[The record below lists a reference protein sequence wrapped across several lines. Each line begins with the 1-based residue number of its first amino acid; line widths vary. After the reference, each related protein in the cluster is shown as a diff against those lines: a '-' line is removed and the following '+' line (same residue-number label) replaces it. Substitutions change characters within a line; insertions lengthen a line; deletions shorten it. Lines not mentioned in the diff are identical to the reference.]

1 MPIITIYQGASGNGQ
16 ELAEAVAAALEY
28 RCWGRAELVEA
39 ARRYGI
45 IELKLSELLKNASQ
59 QWERLSPDFGRYR
72 GALQAALCEAVLGGT
87 LVYHGHSGQE
97 LLRGIRHVIKV
108 LLTAP
113 MDYRIEQVKARQ
125 NVTKEEARRY
135 IEITDEARS
144 RRLMAMFGADWRD
157 PTRYD
162 LVLNRGYMSL
172 ESATR
177 IIVEAAQLEE
187 YQPTALSEQQFE
199 DLSLAARVNAS
210 LGASPECSGWVFNV
224 RAKNGHVY
232 ISAIDHNGVS
242 QTQVV
247 KVVERVPGVNQ
258 VTTDFGEHLS

>member
-1 MPIITIYQGASGNGQ
+1 MPIITIYHGASGNGQ

-45 IELKLSELLKNASQ
+45 IELKLSELLRNATQ
-59 QWERLSPDFGRYR
+59 QWEPLSPDFGRYR
-72 GALQAALCEAVLGGT
+72 VALQAALCEAVLGGT

-97 LLRGIRHVIKV
+97 ILQGIRHVVKI

-125 NVTKEEARRY
+125 NVTEEEARRY

-157 PTRYD
+157 PLRYD
-162 LVLNRGYMSL
+162 LVLNLGQMSL
-172 ESATR
+172 ESAKR
-177 IIVEAAQLEE
+177 IIVEVAQFEE
-187 YQPTALSEQQFE
+187 YQPTAISEQKFE

-210 LGASPECSGWVFNV
+210 LASSPECSGWVFNV
-224 RAKNGHVY
+224 RAESGHVH
-232 ISAIDHNGVS
+232 ISAINQTGAP

-247 KVVERVPGVNQ
+247 KVAERVPGVKQ
-258 VTTDFGEHLS
+258 VTADFGGYLS

>member
-1 MPIITIYQGASGNGQ
+1 MPIITICQGASGNGQ
-16 ELAEAVAAALEY
+16 ELAEAVAAAVEY

-59 QWERLSPDFGRYR
+59 HWERLSPDFGRYR

-97 LLRGIRHVIKV
+97 LLPGIRHVIKI

-125 NVTKEEARRY
+125 NVTEEEARRH
-135 IEITDEARS
+135 IEITDEAR
-144 RRLMAMFGADWRD
+144 RQRLMAMFAVDWRD

-162 LVLNRGYMSL
+162 LVLNLGHMSL
-172 ESATR
+172 ESAKR

-187 YQPTALSEQQFE
+187 YQPTAISEQQFE

-210 LGASPECSGWVFNV
+210 LGASPECSGWAFNV
-224 RAKNGHVY
+224 RAESGHVY
-232 ISAIDHNGVS
+232 ISVIDQTGVS
-242 QTQVV
+242 HTQVV
-247 KVVERVPGVNQ
+247 KVAEKVPGVNQ
-258 VTTDFGEHLS
+258 VTTDFGGYLS

>member
-16 ELAEAVAAALEY
+16 KLAEAVAAALNY

-45 IELKLSELLKNASQ
+45 IELKLNELLKNDSQ

-72 GALQAALCEAVLGGT
+72 SALQAALCEAVMGGM

-97 LLRGIRHVIKV
+97 LLPGVRHVIKI

-113 MDYRIEQVKARQ
+113 MEFRIEQVQARQ
-125 NVTKEEARRY
+125 KVTANEARRY

-162 LVLNRGYMSL
+162 LVLNRGHMSL
-172 ESATR
+172 ESAKR

-187 YQPTALSEQQFE
+187 YQPTALSEKQFE
-199 DLSLAARVNAS
+199 NLSLAARVSAS
-210 LGASPECSGWVFNV
+210 LASSPECSGWVFNV
-224 RAKNGHVY
+224 RAESGHVY
-232 ISAIDHNGVS
+232 ISTMDQAGVS
-242 QTQVV
+242 QSQVA
-247 KVVERVPGVNQ
+247 KVAKRVPGVSR
-258 VTTDFGEHLS
+258 VTTDFGGYLS

>member
-39 ARRYGI
+39 ARHYGI
-45 IELKLSELLKNASQ
+45 IELKLSGILTNASQ
-59 QWERLSPDFGRYR
+59 EWERLSPDFERYR
-72 GALQAALCEAVLGGT
+72 VTLQAALCEAVLGDT
-87 LVYHGHSGQE
+87 LVYHGHSGHE
-97 LLRGIRHVIKV
+97 LLQSVRHVIKI

-113 MDYRIEQVKARQ
+113 MEFRIEQVKARQ
-125 NVTKEEARRY
+125 NVTEEEARRY

-162 LVLNRGYMSL
+162 LVLNLGHMSL
-172 ESATR
+172 ESAKR

-199 DLSLAARVNAS
+199 NLSLAAKVHAS
-210 LGASPECSGWVFNV
+210 LAASQECSGWVFDV
-224 RAKNGHVY
+224 RAEKGHVY
-232 ISAIDHNGVS
+232 ISAINQTGVS

-247 KVVERVPGVNQ
+247 KVAERVPGVNQ
-258 VTTDFGEHLS
+258 VTTDFGGYLS

>member
-16 ELAEAVAAALEY
+16 ELAEAVAAALGY

-45 IELKLSELLKNASQ
+45 IELKLNEILKNASQ
-59 QWERLSPDFGRYR
+59 QWEHLSPDFGRYR
-72 GALQAALCEAVLGGT
+72 IASQAALCEAVLGGM
-87 LVYHGHSGQE
+87 LVYHGHSGHE
-97 LLRGIRHVIKV
+97 LLQGIGHVVKI

-125 NVTKEEARRY
+125 NVTEEEARRY

-144 RRLMAMFGADWRD
+144 RRLMAMFGVDWRD

-162 LVLNRGYMSL
+162 LVLNLGHMSL
-172 ESATR
+172 ESAKR

-199 DLSLAARVNAS
+199 NLSLAARVHAS
-210 LGASPECSGWVFNV
+210 LAASPACSGCVFNV
-224 RAKNGHVY
+224 RAENGRVY
-232 ISAIDHNGVS
+232 ISAINQTGIS

-247 KVVERVPGVNQ
+247 KVAERVPGVNQ
-258 VTTDFGEHLS
+258 VTTDFGGYLS

>member
-59 QWERLSPDFGRYR
+59 QWDRLSPDFGRYR
-72 GALQAALCEAVLGGT
+72 VALQAALCEAVLGGT

-97 LLRGIRHVIKV
+97 LLRGVDHVIKV

-113 MDYRIEQVKARQ
+113 MEFRIEQVKARQ
-125 NVTKEEARRY
+125 NVTEEEARRY

-144 RRLMAMFGADWRD
+144 RRLMAMFGVDWRD

-162 LVLNRGYMSL
+162 LVLNLGHMSV
-172 ESATR
+172 ESAKR

-187 YQPTALSEQQFE
+187 YQPTPLSEKQFE

-210 LGASPECSGWVFNV
+210 LAASPECSGWIFDVHAEGGRV
-224 RAKNGHVY
+224 T
-232 ISAIDHNGVS
+232 ISAINQNGVS
-242 QTQVV
+242 QAQVV
-247 KVVERVPGVNQ
+247 KVAKRVPGVNQ
-258 VTTDFGEHLS
+258 VTTDFEGYLS